1 MESSNQKR
9 EHIIIVPGGLLATR
23 ADADSGCSIATNEV
37 DGDLAQDGQIASC
50 RSIPD
55 AAVILAERDIQDP
68 AAKWFG
74 IGISTAFRWSQR
86 LRPGAHGHWKI
97 TTLVAGLRT
106 TGLTAPYVLDG
117 ALNGA
122 SSGPMS
128 SRSSPRR

>member
-1 MESSNQKR
+1 
-9 EHIIIVPGGLLATR
+9 LLGYAH
-23 ADADSGCSIATNEV
+23 EV
-37 DGDLAQDGQIASC
+37 DGDLALDSQIM
-50 RSIPD
+50 RGNPLTD

-106 TGLTAPYVLDG
+106 TGITAPYVLDG